1 MVIRPL
7 IRFVGYEPYDRSHHR
22 MKVHMMYI
30 IDGIAFATREA
41 ALEYKHSK

>member
-1 MVIRPL
+1 
-7 IRFVGYEPYDRSHHR
+7 